1 MFNALLIGC
10 GNIGALYDLE
20 TDQITTHA
28 KAYAVNPDFKLTVFD
43 TNKELELKVA
53 NTYHADTI
61 TALTPEHLASFDCV
75 SICSPTATHAE
86 LLSGAIHARV
96 PVIICEKPVS
106 NDVEELLILKSKYK
120 EGQSNVIVN
129 YFRRFQPAFADLKN
143 RVRQI
148 LQNEQLTNVA
158 IRYQRGF
165 INNASHAFDLIQ
177 FLTDKPLLLSQVQTT
192 LPIYDHFPGDPT
204 LTLTGIWGNTALV
217 VHGLGNVQF
226 SHFEID
232 LYFETHKILI
242 NNAGKTIHVFQAPLK
257 GRFLQ
262 PLTQIEMKS
271 ECISNYMEPVI
282 KQAGD
287 LLKGVKQKDNFI
299 ESVSL
304 NQQMLSFIY
313 N

>member
-1 MFNALLIGC
+1 MFNALVIGC
-10 GNIGALYDLE
+10 GNIGALYDLD
-20 TDQITTHA
+20 TDQIITHA

-43 TNKELELKVA
+43 TNKELELKIA

-61 TALTPEHLASFDCV
+61 TAITLEHLNAFDCV

-86 LLSGAIHARV
+86 LLCGAIQAKV

-106 NDVEELLILKSKYK
+106 NDAEELFILKAKYK
-120 EGQSNVIVN
+120 EGHSNIIVN
-129 YFRRFQPAFADLKN
+129 YFRRFQPSFAELRNK
-143 RVRQI
+143 VLQL

-177 FLTDKPLLLSQVQTT
+177 FLTDKPFSLNQVQKKT
-192 LPIYDHFPGDPT
+192 PIYDHFTDDPT
-204 LTLTGIWGNTALV
+204 LTLTGIWGNASLV
-217 VHGLGNVQF
+217 VQGLGNIQF

-232 LYFETHKILI
+232 LYFESHKILI
-242 NNAGKTIHVFQAPLK
+242 NNAGKTIQIFQAPPK
-257 GRFLQ
+257 DRFLL

-299 ESVSL
+299 ESVNL
-304 NQQMLSFIY
+304 NQLMLNYIQ